1 MSETRTTETDKAAE
15 AEKMMMEAA
24 DPLQVPARLG
34 LNEVDEIRAKA
45 PWKPFIGDIP
55 FTMEYDH
62 GTIFEAMER
71 AAHKFPNFIAYSFM
85 GKKVTYSK
93 MLEEVRK
100 CARAYRAIGVSKGDR
115 VTLALP
121 NCPQAVLSFYALS
134 CIGAVANM
142 VHPLSAQN
150 EMEFFINESQ
160 SVTVVTLDLFYNK
173 IEAIRRNTKL
183 LNVVIASVKDELS
196 PMLLP
201 GYMITE
207 GRKIKIPKDAPI
219 IRWKRFMNY
228 HKYWQW
234 EYQENT
240 GPDETAVILYSGGT
254 TGINKGVELTNLN
267 FNALGAQI
275 IGTNPMFRPGDVM
288 LAAMPVFHG
297 FGLGVCIHAM
307 LISGGTS
314 SLVPRFTP
322 KSYSKLI
329 TRNKCNFIAGVPTL
343 YEALLNEPSMANADL
358 SRLKGV
364 YSGGDSLS
372 IGLKKSIDKFLYDH
386 GSPVQV
392 REGYGATET
401 VNACCLTPPT
411 MFKEGSIGIP
421 FPDTYFKIVKP
432 GTEEEMPYGEEGEI
446 VIAGPTAMKGYL
458 NHPQETEDTVKIHA
472 DGMRWVYTGDLG
484 VMDDEGF
491 VYFKGRLKRM
501 IVSSG
506 YNIYPVEMENILDA
520 SEMVHMSCVIGVP
533 DPYRMQRVK
542 AFVVLEAGY
551 EKTEETKQQLLK
563 YCKKNIAKYAM
574 PYDIEFRDSLPTT
587 MIGKVAYRLLEEE
600 ELRKYEQEHGK
611 VDEVNK
617 YMQEHRLNIDHPAEL
632 EEPEESEGSS

>member
-1 MSETRTTETDKAAE
+1 MSEENKNLEAAE
-15 AEKMMMEAA
+15 ENTK
-24 DPLQVPARLG
+24 V
-34 LNEVDEIRAKA
+34 KA

-55 FTMEYDH
+55 FHMEYDH
-62 GTIFEAMER
+62 GTIFQAMEK
-71 AAHKFPNFIAYSFM
+71 AAEKFPDHIAYTFM
-85 GKKVTYSK
+85 GTKVTYKK
-93 MLEEVRK
+93 MLEEVRR
-100 CARAYRAIGVSKGDR
+100 CARAYKAIGVRKGDR

-134 CIGAVANM
+134 CIGAIANM

-150 EMEFFINESQ
+150 EMEFFINESE

-196 PMLLP
+196 PVLLS
-201 GYMITE
+201 GYMLTE
-207 GRKIKIPKDAPI
+207 GRKIKIPTDAPI
-219 IRWKRFMNY
+219 IRWKKFMGY
-228 HKYWQW
+228 SKYWAW
-234 EYQENT
+234 DYQENT
-240 GPDETAVILYSGGT
+240 DPDDTAVILYSGGT

-275 IGTNPMFRPGDVM
+275 IATNPMFRPGDVM

-307 LISGGTS
+307 LISGGMCA
-314 SLVPRFTP
+314 LVPRFTP

-329 TRNKCNFIAGVPTL
+329 TKNKCNFIAGVPTL
-343 YEALLNEPSMANADL
+343 YEALLHEPSMEGADL
-358 SRLKGV
+358 SHLKGV

-372 IGLKKSIDKFLYDH
+372 IGLKRKIDKFLYDH
-386 GSPVQV
+386 GSTVQV

-432 GTEEEMPYGEEGEI
+432 GTEEEVPYGEEGEI
-446 VIAGPTAMKGYL
+446 VIAGPTTMKGYL
-458 NHPQETEDTVKIHA
+458 KHPDETAETVKVHA

-484 VMDDEGF
+484 YMDDEGF
-491 VYFKGRLKRM
+491 VYFRGRIKRM

-506 YNIYPVEMENILDA
+506 YNIYPAEMENILDNHDL
-520 SEMVHMSCVIGVP
+520 VQMSCVIGVP
-533 DPYRMQRVK
+533 DKYRMQKVK
-542 AFVVLEAGY
+542 AFVVLKKGVAAND
-551 EKTEETKQQLLK
+551 ETKEQILD

-574 PYDIEFRDSLPTT
+574 PYDIEFRDSLPKTVV
-587 MIGKVAYRLLEEE
+587 GKVAYRLLEEE
-600 ELRKYEQEHGK
+600 ELAKY
-611 VDEVNK
+611 NK
-617 YMQEHRLNIDHPAEL
+617 DDLG
-632 EEPEESEGSS
+632 EE

>member
-1 MSETRTTETDKAAE
+1 MPKKKKTEQTE
-15 AEKMMMEAA
+15 AEL
-24 DPLQVPARLG
+24 PQV
-34 LNEVDEIRAKA
+34 KA

-55 FTMEYDH
+55 FHMEYDQ
-62 GTIFEAMER
+62 GTIFQAMEK
-71 AAHKFPNFIAYSFM
+71 AANKFPDYIAYEFM
-85 GKKVTYSK
+85 GTKVTYRK
-93 MLEEVRK
+93 LLEQVRL
-100 CARAYRAIGVSKGDR
+100 CARAYKAIGVRNGDR

-134 CIGAVANM
+134 CIGAIANM

-150 EMEFFINESQ
+150 ELEFFINESE
-160 SVTVVTLDLFYNK
+160 SVTVVTLDQFYNK

-183 LNVVIASVKDELS
+183 LNIVIASVKDELS
-196 PMLLP
+196 PALRT
-201 GYMITE
+201 GYMLTE
-207 GRKIKIPKDAPI
+207 GRKVARIPKDAPI

-228 HKYWQW
+228 HKYWNW
-234 EYQENT
+234 DYQYDT
-240 GPDETAVILYSGGT
+240 GPDDTAVILYSGGT
-254 TGINKGVELTNLN
+254 TGRTKGIELTNLN

-275 IGTNPMFRPGDVM
+275 IATNPMFRPGDVM

-343 YEALLNEPSMANADL
+343 YEALIHEPSMENADL

-372 IGLKKSIDKFLYDH
+372 IGLKKSIDNFLYDH

-432 GTEEEMPYGEEGEI
+432 GTEEEMPYGKEGEI
-446 VIAGPTAMKGYL
+446 VVAGPTAMKGYL
-458 NHPQETEDTVKIHA
+458 KHPEETDETIKVHK
-472 DGMRWVYTGDLG
+472 DGLRWVYTGDLG
-484 VMDDEGF
+484 VMDEDGF
-491 VYFKGRLKRM
+491 VYFKGRIKRM

-506 YNIYPVEMENILDA
+506 YNIYPAEMENILDA
-520 SEMVHMSCVIGVP
+520 CDMVHMSCVIGVP
-533 DPYRMQRVK
+533 DPYRMQKVK
-542 AFVVLEAGY
+542 AFVVLEPGF
-551 EKTEETKQQLLK
+551 EPNEETLEQLK
-563 YCKKNIAKYAM
+563 SYCRKNIAKYAM
-574 PYDIEFRDSLPTT
+574 PYQIEFRESLPKTVV
-587 MIGKVAYRLLEEE
+587 GKVAYRQL
-600 ELRKYEQEHGK
+600 EQEEAEK
-611 VDEVNK
+611 ED
-617 YMQEHRLNIDHPAEL
+617 QERHPED
-632 EEPEESEGSS
+632 

>member
-1 MSETRTTETDKAAE
+1 MSDTIK
-15 AEKMMMEAA
+15 
-24 DPLQVPARLG
+24 
-34 LNEVDEIRAKA
+34 EVKA

-55 FTMEYDH
+55 FHMEYDQ
-62 GTIFEAMER
+62 GTIFQAMEK
-71 AAHKFPNFIAYSFM
+71 AANRFPDYIAYEFM
-85 GKKVTYSK
+85 GTKVTYRK
-93 MLEEVRK
+93 LLEQVRL
-100 CARAYRAIGVSKGDR
+100 CARAYKAIGVRNGDR

-134 CIGAVANM
+134 CIGAIANM

-150 EMEFFINESQ
+150 ELEFFINESE
-160 SVTVVTLDLFYNK
+160 SVTVVTLDQFYNK

-183 LNVVIASVKDELS
+183 LNIVIASVKDELS
-196 PMLLP
+196 PALRT
-201 GYMITE
+201 GYMLTE
-207 GRKIKIPKDAPI
+207 GRKIAKIPKDAPI
-219 IRWKRFMNY
+219 IRWKKFMNY
-228 HKYWQW
+228 HKYWEW
-234 EYQENT
+234 EYQYDTE
-240 GPDETAVILYSGGT
+240 PDDTAVILYSGGT
-254 TGINKGVELTNLN
+254 TGRTKGIELTNLN

-275 IGTNPMFRPGDVM
+275 IATNPMFRPGDVM

-343 YEALLNEPSMANADL
+343 YEALIHEPSMTGADL

-446 VIAGPTAMKGYL
+446 VVAGPTAMKGYL
-458 NHPQETEDTVKIHA
+458 KHPDETAETVKVHS

-484 VMDDEGF
+484 YMDEDGF
-491 VYFKGRLKRM
+491 VYFRGRIKRM

-506 YNIYPVEMENILDA
+506 YNIYPAEMENILDA

-533 DPYRMQRVK
+533 DPYRMQKVK
-542 AFVVLEAGY
+542 AFVVLEPGY
-551 EKTEETKQQLLK
+551 EPNDETRQQLLD
-563 YCKKNIAKYAM
+563 YCRKNISKYAM
-574 PYDIEFRDSLPTT
+574 PYKIEFRTTLPTT
-587 MIGKVAYRLLEEE
+587 VVGKVAYRVL
-600 ELRKYEQEHGK
+600 EQEEADLEK
-611 VDEVNK
+611 DE
-617 YMQEHRLNIDHPAEL
+617 RHPED
-632 EEPEESEGSS
+632 